1 MNIIFV
7 AVDSEG
13 NNRFAFEED
22 KDALRKLSKSKELSC
37 PNCRK
42 KAYFHGGIKRIHH
55 FNHEPHVECSFTG
68 EPETQ
73 EHLSGKLLIYNWLKN
88 QYPNAYIAL
97 EQRIMETNQIADVY
111 ADFGKGYKF
120 AFEVQCSE
128 ITAEKWGQR
137 RKLYRS
143 AGIQDIWLF
152 GANFYSEIN
161 SEEIEEDKQLLRL
174 KSLQQVVNDKERN
187 VYFIDVKSNK
197 VKQTGTFFGLSYW
210 TETRVLTSVQ
220 SISLEEMKIK
230 RIVSPCRFVL
240 GNEASIEKINQY
252 ISKRNKRASQIWDS
266 RRKREE
272 EKKER
277 IVQTQQ
283 KQQRF
288 TQYNNYLENF
298 RIETTLQRMSIKEQV
313 LFKRLVKEYGLTDN
327 NFPGIFNIQMDG
339 YKCIQTPYPLWQLLV
354 FHKAI
359 QHNFSKKQLVFPKYL
374 YQDLK
379 TEIRFAYTDRREV
392 ATLIHS
398 YLVLLEKC
406 GFLDKKTLY
415 RKYIHPFTIE
425 NKVLQIVNDKELN
438 MYVSLYY
445 SEFNLNEI
453 GWQES
458 EHFTQF
464 HNYISEELQQKLR
477 IASRYY
483 RGLVMNIQDVSFS
496 RTIKEIQIEQFR
508 AAVQNQN
515 MELTVIEEDFLED
528 LSKKIQVGKE
538 ISQGTYDT
546 FHSLIEGKLE

>member
-13 NNRFAFEED
+13 NKRFAFEED

-128 ITAEKWGQR
+128 ITAEKWGER

-143 AGIQDIWLF
+143 AGIRDIWLF
-152 GANFYSEIN
+152 GANFYTEIK

-187 VYFIDVKSNK
+187 VYFIDVKNNK
-197 VKQTGTFFGLSYW
+197 VKQIGTFFGLSYW
-210 TETRVLTSVQ
+210 TETRVYTSVQ

-240 GNEASIEKINQY
+240 GNEASIEEINHY
-252 ISKRNKRASQIWDS
+252 ISKRNKRASQVWDS

-288 TQYNNYLENF
+288 IQYNNYLKKF

-313 LFKRLVKEYGLTDN
+313 LFKRLVNEYGLTDN
-327 NFPGIFNIQMDG
+327 NFPGIFNIQMEG

-359 QHNFSKKQLVFPKYL
+359 QHNFSKKQLVFAKYL

-379 TEIRFAYTDRREV
+379 TEIRFAHRDRQEV

-406 GFLDKKTLY
+406 GFLDKKTLN

-425 NKVLQIVNDKELN
+425 NKVLQIVDDKELN
-438 MYVSLYY
+438 MYVSLYH

-458 EHFTQF
+458 EHFTQYN
-464 HNYISEELQQKLR
+464 NYISDELQQKLR
-477 IASRYY
+477 KASRHY
-483 RGLVMNIQDVSFS
+483 RSLVMNLQDESFS

-528 LSKKIQVGKE
+528 LSKTIQEGKE

-546 FHSLIEGKLE
+546 FHSLIEGILE